1 MFVLGIVLLILAA
14 AVIAFGLV
22 LYGNGVGA
30 VPDDVRRTEPH
41 KALSR
46 IRWSDL
52 FSRMR
57 SSVSGMTD
65 SEASRV
71 DKLTATGSFC
81 VLVGLVLILLA
92 ILAFL
97 VDLV

>member
-1 MFVLGIVLLILAA
+1 MVVLGIVLLILAA

-30 VPDDVRRTEPH
+30 VPDDVRRTEAN

-46 IRWSDL
+46 MRWNDL
-52 FSRMR
+52 FSRMG
-57 SSVSGMTD
+57 SSVKGMTD
-65 SEASRV
+65 SEASRA

-92 ILAFL
+92 ILAFI
-97 VDLV
+97 VAFV